1 MIPDILGVPEDQKKI
16 TAITI
21 PPQSTTKTTVTTTT
35 TATTTTTTT
44 TTTATIATGKR
55 PENYQLC

>member
-1 MIPDILGVPEDQKKI
+1 MIPDLLGVPEDQKKI

-21 PPQSTTKTTVTTTT
+21 PPQSTTTTTSTT

-44 TTTATIATGKR
+44 TTAITATGKR
-55 PENYQLC
+55 S